1 VLRGD
6 RLLPLAAGLRRG
18 NLRLPLSS
26 FVGREREREQVAA
39 LIADRR
45 LVTLTGPG
53 GAGKTRLATMVAA
66 AADCPGGAWLVELAA
81 VTDPREVARAWV
93 TALGLGMDEIAGS
106 ASPDGAARLAEA
118 LAAAEILVVL
128 DNCEHLLDAVA
139 PLAAGLLGRC
149 PRLRVLATSR
159 EPLGVPG
166 EAVYPVPPLTFP
178 GPEIPPEAATEFP
191 AVRLFAD
198 RAVGTA
204 PGFTVTAVNSATV
217 AEICRR
223 LDGLPLAIEL
233 ATAWLRSLPLE
244 EPTARLSDRFALLT
258 TGSRTAP
265 PRHQTLRAVVA

>member
-1 VLRGD
+1 VTADGV
-6 RLLPLAAGLRRG
+6 PLIAGL
-18 NLRLPLSS
+18 
-26 FVGREREREQVAA
+26 
-39 LIADRR
+39 
-45 LVTLTGPG
+45 
-53 GAGKTRLATMVAA
+53 
-66 AADCPGGAWLVELAA
+66 
-81 VTDPREVARAWV
+81 
-93 TALGLGMDEIAGS
+93 S

-139 PLAAGLLGRC
+139 PLAAGVLGRC

-233 ATAWLRSLPLE
+233 ATAWLQSLPLE